1 MLKIDG
7 LSRSNVTFKQNE
19 TNQNGGLYYK
29 THTGLKLGAALS
41 VVAAAR
47 KAFAAKAMT
56 RDTLKT
62 LGETAS
68 DEMIKIAKTKT
79 LWTIPVA
86 VLVYTGCGILIDKL
100 INGKRAEFAQ
110 NSASKDTKEAIKGD
124 KTAEITRDGNVYQ
137 NSKIGKKYGA
147 LIGLAAYP
155 IMKGVNGAIKGFGKP
170 SALVVGAQMVIGAIG
185 GAILGSWTDKA
196 ANKGAKKFA
205 DKADKK

>member
-68 DEMIKIAKTKT
+68 DEMIKAAKTKT

-86 VLVYTGCGILIDKL
+86 VLVYTGCGLLIDKL
-100 INGKRAEFAQ
+100 INGKRADFAQ
-110 NSASKDTKEAIKGD
+110 NSASKDTKF
-124 KTAEITRDGNVYQ
+124 NV
-137 NSKIGKKYGA
+137 
-147 LIGLAAYP
+147 
-155 IMKGVNGAIKGFGKP
+155 
-170 SALVVGAQMVIGAIG
+170 
-185 GAILGSWTDKA
+185 
-196 ANKGAKKFA
+196 
-205 DKADKK
+205 